1 MINKQTISRR
11 CQCTSIHRCTESRL
25 MRSVSFSLN
34 MYNSDIS
41 CKGKSGRWIGPSC
54 DQMLCW
60 SRSLFSLFFTFVR
73 HSDVSSKIAH
83 EAQRSTPAAS
93 PTLIPNQFTS
103 SFSVSL
109 LLWVVWHSKVNSRN
123 CLFIVKWF
131 LIGTSV
137 YCVGC
142 NEKYYW

>member
-1 MINKQTISRR
+1 
-11 CQCTSIHRCTESRL
+11 
-25 MRSVSFSLN
+25 

-41 CKGKSGRWIGPSC
+41 CKGKSGRWIGSSRAR
-54 DQMLCW
+54 MLCR

-109 LLWVVWHSKVNSRN
+109 LLLPFSYHVPLPNRKYVVRDR
-123 CLFIVKWF
+123 CLCQLSALVRISAMLRSDWIHTNIMIPAATVS
-131 LIGTSV
+131 LIL
-137 YCVGC
+137 
-142 NEKYYW
+142 